1 MHEVE
6 HERGEGE
13 GLVLPNSSLFLGYR
27 EEREEEGVIENES
40 NFNLY

>member
-1 MHEVE
+1 MNAEKVK
-6 HERGEGE
+6 
-13 GLVLPNSSLFLGYR
+13 VWFFSNSSLFLGYR